1 MVFSLISLIFQV
13 FFESTPFVV
22 LSTEYV
28 TNSFGLYTKYVN
40 PTILSG
46 MFKSFLI
53 MDSYLNVVFTSFM
66 GVLIIKIISIFS
78 SIVGLYFL
86 ITLKFLN
93 HIKYLEGFL
102 HVCAG
107 CKKIQVEDSW
117 IQIEEYISRHSQ
129 VKFSHSM
136 CPDCIKEYYPEF
148 YKDPNRTE

>member
-1 MVFSLISLIFQV
+1 MYKKFINRMVIVYEIMGFGMLILTFWVNEYFDIPHRV
-13 FFESTPFVV
+13 FNFHETPFNT
-22 LSTEYV
+22 TESIIETV
-28 TNSFGLYTKYVN
+28 IVI
-40 PTILSG
+40 ILC
-46 MFKSFLI
+46 I
-53 MDSYLNVVFTSFM
+53 FT
-66 GVLIIKIISIFS
+66 V
-78 SIVGLYFL
+78 L

-93 HIKYLEGFL
+93 NIKYLEGFL